1 LSEANRVKASAGRDK
16 RRTSRDPAAI
26 NPEAEIL
33 RPKAAARFL
42 GLGDTLLWQTRRSDP
57 TFPPVVRL
65 GVRAIGF
72 RRSDLLAWIE
82 ARQA

>member
-1 LSEANRVKASAGRDK
+1 MKESAGRSK
-16 RRTSRDPAAI
+16 RRTSRRDTAAI

-33 RPKAAARFL
+33 RPKAAARFV
-42 GLGDTLLWQTRRSDP
+42 GMGDTLLWLTRRNDP
-57 TFPPVVRL
+57 TFPPAVRL

>member
-1 LSEANRVKASAGRDK
+1 MKVSVRRDK
-16 RRTSRDPAAI
+16 RGSRRNPAAI
-26 NPEAEIL
+26 DPEAEIL

-82 ARQA
+82 ARQT

>member
-1 LSEANRVKASAGRDK
+1 MKESAGRNK
-16 RRTSRDPAAI
+16 RRTSRNPAAI

-33 RPKAAARFL
+33 RPKPAARFC
-42 GLGDTLLWQTRRSDP
+42 GMGDTLFWLTRRNDP
-57 TFPPVVRL
+57 TFPPAVRL
-65 GVRAIGF
+65 GQRAIGF